1 MRALTKTYLN
11 LGRASGRFRRLV
23 APAATLILVGV
34 AWAVSVKVAGVP
46 SVLLPAPDRVWNAAL
61 AHHALLLDA
70 GGSTLSEILLAFL
83 LAIAGGFMTAVALTL
98 WPTARRAIFP
108 YILTTQVV
116 PKVALAPI
124 LVAWFGTGTQS
135 RLILAILIAFF
146 PMVINTLSGLL
157 GTSRSM
163 LRYAASLDASEWQAL
178 VKVRMP
184 AALPLI
190 MAGIKI
196 TATLAVIGV
205 VVGEFVASD
214 RGLGKVILESIA
226 LLDTALALAATFA
239 IALVGIALLGVV
251 DLVERVAVYWRFES

>member
-1 MRALTKTYLN
+1 
-11 LGRASGRFRRLV
+11 
-23 APAATLILVGV
+23 
-34 AWAVSVKVAGVP
+34 
-46 SVLLPAPDRVWNAAL
+46 
-61 AHHALLLDA
+61 
-70 GGSTLSEILLAFL
+70 
-83 LAIAGGFMTAVALTL
+83 
-98 WPTARRAIFP
+98 
-108 YILTTQVV
+108 
-116 PKVALAPI
+116 
-124 LVAWFGTGTQS
+124 
-135 RLILAILIAFF
+135 
-146 PMVINTLSGLL
+146 MVINTLSGLL